1 MKKSVNLKIKSS
13 QFEEK
18 LAPSGEAFVRELEL
32 ADSVEIQTEGTLYT
46 KNNSIYIA
54 YDESEKLGLN
64 DAKTLIKLMPS
75 EGRTDDAQP
84 KSLGDK
90 TLHIRRYC
98 KGEEDNMDMALQQG
112 KLNIT
117 RYKIPQVGSMDIQVY
132 TNKLE
137 DELNEE
143 GYGRIFVD
151 YKIKFDEVFSRR
163 NQIEIN
169 IGRR

>member
-1 MKKSVNLKIKSS
+1 MKKSVNLKITSS

-18 LAPSGEAFVRELEL
+18 LQPSGEAFVRELEL
-32 ADSVEIQTEGTLYT
+32 ADSVEIQTAGTLYT

-54 YDESEKLGLN
+54 YDESEKLGFN
-64 DAKTLIKLMPS
+64 DAKTLIKLCD
-75 EGRTDDAQP
+75 T
-84 KSLGDK
+84 
-90 TLHIRRYC
+90 TLNIRRYS
-98 KGEEDNMDMALQQG
+98 KGEDDNMDMSLQQG
-112 KLNIT
+112 RLNIT

-137 DELNEE
+137 NELNED

-163 NQIEIN
+163 NQIEIQVSPE
-169 IGRR
+169 